1 MYEKTDKR
9 LVMDGKSVEK
19 KQCKIKILFIMTKIE
34 RIPVLPGGSLPTGRL
49 GASKRRKKTLQLK
62 PSCGVESLTSNEQN
76 VCYVYIDGRLTKL
89 KKAATQSVPSLK
101 RPLSYSNKRA
111 CSVLGADLAVKTPT
125 VDESVLVPISQKTA
139 QKPTAKKRKRS
150 SNLVG
155 SRSMK
160 NAFSIVC
167 CHKSQSDKATGASGD
182 LHVDSNSFDSKNVEV
197 LPLHTASRAE
207 EILKHRAKSVNS
219 FLLLTFSDGT
229 EVKIVRDNEKV
240 MLIGI
245 GSKVAEALRAELGI
259 GDNVGED
266 RRRAMTVEDY
276 EAIVKASPNN
286 KVVRIAEFVSQA
298 VLALGLA
305 SNPSKVAAMIVDIF
319 NVDSDLYFKAGLN
332 DRNRLLDKE
341 VLDGKRQLNSALLM
355 DINSRELDGRT
366 TSKEDCF
373 FVTITLL
380 NVIGFLFAH
389 GMLLNRKNA
398 KQDITAQLCL
408 STYALAV
415 RSKHIGRICHRS
427 PKQGIVYAKEGKYY
441 FSAEMHRAMRYYC
454 LLYGSKE

>member
-1 MYEKTDKR
+1 
-9 LVMDGKSVEK
+9 
-19 KQCKIKILFIMTKIE
+19 MTKIE
-34 RIPVLPGGSLPTGRL
+34 RIPVLPGGSLPSGRL
-49 GASKRRKKTLQLK
+49 GASKRRKKPLQIK
-62 PSCGVESLTSNEQN
+62 PLCGVESLTSNEQN
-76 VCYVYIDGRLTKL
+76 VCYVYIDGRSTKF
-89 KKAATQSVPSLK
+89 KKAAAQSVPSFK
-101 RPLSYSNKRA
+101 RPFSYSNKRA
-111 CSVLGADLAVKTPT
+111 CSVLGADLAVKTPA
-125 VDESVLVPISQKTA
+125 VDESVLVPISQKT
-139 QKPTAKKRKRS
+139 TAKKRKRS
-150 SNLVG
+150 SNSVF
-155 SRSMK
+155 SHSMK

-197 LPLHTASRAE
+197 LPLHTASRVE

-229 EVKIVRDNEKV
+229 EVKIVRDNEKL

-245 GSKVAEALRAELGI
+245 ASKAAEALRAELGI

-266 RRRAMTVEDY
+266 CHRAMTVEDY

-298 VLALGLA
+298 VLALSLA

-319 NVDSDLYFKAGLN
+319 NVDSDLYLKAGLD
-332 DRNRLLDKE
+332 DRNRLLDKD

-355 DINSRELDGRT
+355 DINTRKLDGRT

-373 FVTITLL
+373 FVIVTLL

-441 FSAEMHRAMRYYC
+441 FSAEMHSAMRYYC